1 MAREL
6 VTGIEEDSIGWR
18 CSECG
23 WFRLLAGFAQGDYK
37 LFPEVT
43 REFEAHDCAR
53 YPRKDTAA

>member
-6 VTGIEEDSIGWR
+6 ATRIEEDFIGWC

-23 WFRLLAGFAQGDYK
+23 WFRLLGGFAQGDDK
-37 LFPEVT
+37 LLPDMT
-43 REFEAHDCAR
+43 QEFEAHDCAE